1 MCYNAI
7 SYVPVSFIF
16 EVINM
21 SLCKFTDEQVNDIIK
36 LYTVDN
42 IGCKKIGE
50 IFGCGDSPIRRILT
64 RNGIE
69 IVDRNAVKFSDID
82 IARIISA
89 YDDGIGVN
97 GIAKHL
103 GINCSTAPIMRVVK
117 SARGKTRNRSEQQF
131 ARMARSTP
139 EQIAALTAAAHS
151 ANRGRVVS
159 DDSVRKTAK
168 GKEGKI
174 HSRSKWE
181 AFVLNLL
188 NDSGLDF
195 VISKAVNRY
204 NIDFAVG
211 SVAVEVF
218 GGGWSTSNRAR
229 IDRYITRTK
238 DLANLGYDVLFV
250 VLESIDDVI
259 TTDQLVSEINLT
271 NSLPTERRKY
281 RVVWGSRNGSSG
293 FCSDINHDSFVRP
306 FVNVRD
312 RATGRYVSVPR

>member
-1 MCYNAI
+1 M
-7 SYVPVSFIF
+7 
-16 EVINM
+16 
-21 SLCKFTDEQVNDIIK
+21 
-36 LYTVDN
+36 
-42 IGCKKIGE
+42 
-50 IFGCGDSPIRRILT
+50 FGCGNSPIRRILT
-64 RNGIE
+64 KNGIE
-69 IVDRNAVKFSDID
+69 ITDRNAVKFSDTD
-82 IARIISA
+82 ITRIISA
-89 YDDGIGVN
+89 YDNGIGVS

-103 GINCSTAPIMRVVK
+103 GIDCSTPPIMRIIQSV
-117 SARGKTRNRSEQQF
+117 RGTPRNRSEQQF

-139 EQIAALTAAAHS
+139 EQIAYLTSAAHS
-151 ANRGRVVS
+151 ASRGRIAS
-159 DDSVRKTAK
+159 DESVRKTAK

-188 NDSGLDF
+188 NESGLDF

-250 VLESIDDVI
+250 VLESLDDVI
-259 TTDQLVSEINLT
+259 TTEQLVSEINLT
-271 NSLPTERRKY
+271 NSLPTEGSQY

-306 FVNVRD
+306 FVNIRD
-312 RATGRYVSVPR
+312 RATGRYISVPR